1 MVVFLTN
8 SFSPSMLKLE
18 KNVQIKTVFTEI
30 DSNEFCEAIKDS
42 KDLVNAIGHK
52 STVELINTM
61 CGTSLE
67 MNRVSITANRGDE
80 ILALILTVRLEEG
93 CVLESDEIEE
103 FLEQGKIRFVKVEIE
118 S

>member
-1 MVVFLTN
+1 
-8 SFSPSMLKLE
+8 MLKLE
-18 KNVQIKTVFTEI
+18 KNVQIKAIFTEI

-67 MNRVSITANRGDE
+67 MNRVSITADRGDQ
-80 ILALILTVRLEEG
+80 ILALILTIRLEEG
-93 CVLESDEIEE
+93 RILKYDEIEE
-103 FLEQGKIRFVKVEIE
+103 LMKQEKIKLVKVDIE